1 LKITLIGTST
11 DGKGDDVEMSIQYQ
25 ETDLWRIK
33 VGKVEFDVTDL
44 EKSMAFLK
52 EDANKEEVI

>member
-1 LKITLIGTST
+1 MKITLIGTST
-11 DGKGDDVEMSIQYQ
+11 DGKGDDVEMSIQYRD
-25 ETDLWRIK
+25 TDLWRIK

-52 EDANKEEVI
+52 EDANKEVA

>member
-1 LKITLIGTST
+1 MKITLTGFSVDNKNEET
-11 DGKGDDVEMSIQYQ
+11 EMTLQYRD
-25 ETDLWRIK
+25 TDLWRIK

-52 EDANKEEVI
+52 EDANKEVA

>member
-1 LKITLIGTST
+1 MKITLTGFSVDNKSEET
-11 DGKGDDVEMSIQYQ
+11 EMTLQYRD
-25 ETDLWRIK
+25 TDLWRIK

-52 EDANKEEVI
+52 EDANKEVE